1 MSENPNPQQ
10 PLVSGM
16 QPVSGS
22 IPQPAVSPSPQW
34 ESFNAGTSVTQ
45 STTSPAPVKSG
56 EDGEQTAGDS
66 AAPKL
71 ADNEVLLT
79 DGRVVEVMET
89 SPRHDESV
97 ERLLGQCG
105 LSLVGLGSVGYTRA
119 MALCSLY
126 SVGRLD
132 TATGEV
138 VDRQPV
144 PVPRTKLMWE
154 ERKDFIGTTKDTMRI
169 VAKYQD
175 VNGLDTGDN
184 FR

>member
-1 MSENPNPQQ
+1 
-10 PLVSGM
+10 
-16 QPVSGS
+16 
-22 IPQPAVSPSPQW
+22 
-34 ESFNAGTSVTQ
+34 
-45 STTSPAPVKSG
+45 
-56 EDGEQTAGDS
+56 
-66 AAPKL
+66 
-71 ADNEVLLT
+71 
-79 DGRVVEVMET
+79 
-89 SPRHDESV
+89 
-97 ERLLGQCG
+97 
-105 LSLVGLGSVGYTRA
+105 
-119 MALCSLY
+119 
-126 SVGRLD
+126 LD